1 MFSLST
7 LVAHGQ
13 NNLYIHEKSGSTQ
26 SFALSGIKKLTFSG
40 DNISIERK
48 GASTVSVS
56 IGNIAY
62 MGFKSP
68 VNIFERPTEYLS
80 IYPNPVT
87 NNLTVANS
95 GLIEDL
101 KIFDIQGKIYLN
113 IAPKSETVNIDM
125 SSFAAGVYFLR
136 LVSNG
141 KISTSKVIKNSNF

>member
-13 NNLYIHEKSGSTQ
+13 NNLYVHEKSGSTQ
-26 SFALSGIKKLTFSG
+26 SFALSGIKKLTFT
-40 DNISIERK
+40 DYNISIERK
-48 GASTVSVS
+48 GTTTEYFS
-56 IGNIAY
+56 IENIAY
-62 MGFKSP
+62 MGFKAP
-68 VNIFERPTEYLS
+68 VNIFERPTENFS

-87 NNLTVANS
+87 NNLTVANN
-95 GLIEDL
+95 GLIDDL

-113 IAPKSETVNIDM
+113 FAPKAETINIDM

-141 KISTSKVIKNSNF
+141 KISTSKVIKKSNF